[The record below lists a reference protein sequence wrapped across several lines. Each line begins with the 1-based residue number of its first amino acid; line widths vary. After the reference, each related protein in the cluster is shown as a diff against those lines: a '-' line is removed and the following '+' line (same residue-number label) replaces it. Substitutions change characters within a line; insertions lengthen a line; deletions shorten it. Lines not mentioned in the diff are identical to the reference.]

1 MNFSAAPFQI
11 GKQGLTENAIV
22 SINNALKYHSQVRI
36 SVLKSA
42 TRDKA
47 EIIKLA
53 EKITEKTENH
63 SAFKIIGF
71 TIILIRLGKRTKSEK
86 AEMIK
91 KMTKTE
97 KEEMQKRLALQRKV
111 ALKHAKK

>member
-1 MNFSAAPFQI
+1 MNFSAAAFQI

-42 TRDKA
+42 TRDKG

-53 EKITEKTENH
+53 EQITEKTENH

-71 TIILIRLGKRTKSEK
+71 TIILIRLGKRTKAEK
-86 AEMIK
+86 AKIIA

-97 KEEMQKRLALQRKV
+97 KEELQKRLALQRKV